1 MISFEEIL
9 NENSIFKDMD
19 VLSPH
24 YIPEILPYRD
34 IEIELIMKTVAPALK
49 NMKPKNMFLYGK
61 TGTGK
66 TSCSKYVMEKF
77 NEMKK
82 NATMKYMNCRIYD
95 SRYKV
100 IFKIV
105 SEICKG
111 DAKIGY
117 PLPKLYEAMLE
128 WVEENNIHLIIIL
141 DEVDKIKDV
150 DNLIYTLTRINDEL
164 ERGSITMVGI
174 SNRIQFKDKLD
185 PRSKSA
191 LYEKEKVFHPYNADQ
206 LYEIVKQR
214 TMMAFEDGVVEDG
227 ALRLI
232 AGIVAK
238 ENGDARYALKLIL
251 KAGTISNEEKLTKV
265 TEREVENARTEVD
278 EDIVVEAIAT
288 LPNHEQITLYG
299 IALNQIKGGNYKK
312 LGDDMTDVFT
322 TGEVYDSYVEACKVY
337 SVTPRTSR
345 WFSEYL
351 NDLEMLGLI
360 STTASGKGTRGHTRF
375 IKLMYDATKIRE
387 IVEKVLS

>member
-1 MISFEEIL
+1 MITFEEIL
-9 NENSIFKDMD
+9 DEGSIFKDLD
-19 VLSPH
+19 ALSPH
-24 YIPEILPYRD
+24 YIPEILPYREN
-34 IEIELIMKTVAPALK
+34 EIELIMKTVAPALK
-49 NMKPKNMFLYGK
+49 NIKPKNMFLYGK

-77 NEMKK
+77 NDMKK

-95 SRYKV
+95 SRYRV
-100 IFKIV
+100 IFKIA

-111 DAKIGY
+111 DAKTGY
-117 PLPKLYEAMLE
+117 PLPKLYETMLE

-164 ERGSITMVGI
+164 ERGSITMIGI

-206 LYEIVKQR
+206 LFEILKQR
-214 TMMAFEDGVVEDG
+214 TLIAFEEDVVDDS

-251 KAGTISNEEKLTKV
+251 KAGAIANDQKVKRITEE
-265 TEREVENARTEVD
+265 EVEKARKDVD
-278 EDIVVEAIAT
+278 EDIVVEAIST

-299 IALNQIKGGNYKK
+299 IALNQIKGGTYKK
-312 LGDDMTDVFT
+312 LGDEMTDVFT
-322 TGEVYDSYVEACKVY
+322 TGEVYDSYVEACKNY

-351 NDLEMLGLI
+351 TDLEMLGLI
-360 STTASGKGTRGHTRF
+360 ATTASGKGTRGHTRF
-375 IKLMYDATKIRE
+375 IKLMYDAHKIKE